1 MSLIVGA
8 CFHMT
13 SSTGK
18 IEQKYTSSYFHKVVW
33 FVVAIVVTKV
43 VHVFYKDLYIL
54 QDLKRH
60 NFVCVHKMAWF
71 LVATVVTNSWLT
83 CLRRLAFSARH
94 LTSTF
99 AHALKVTMI
108 LNAKTVTN
116 SCILSSRVYTNKK
129 IMNGHK
135 HSLISAVKPVI
146 NSLCIAAALIAFDGP
161 MAKACV
167 CTSCLET
174 DRAFRSLTCCALR
187 ARFH

>member
-1 MSLIVGA
+1 
-8 CFHMT
+8 MT

-18 IEQKYTSSYFHKVVW
+18 IEQKYTSSYFIKW
-33 FVVAIVVTKV
+33 PDLLLQLLSPTV
-43 VHVFYKDLYIL
+43 VHVFYKDLCIL

-60 NFVCVHKMAWF
+60 NFVCVHKMARF

-83 CLRRLAFSARH
+83 CLRRLGFSARH

-99 AHALKVTMI
+99 AHTLKVTMI

-135 HSLISAVKPVI
+135 QTLISAVKPVI

-174 DRAFRSLTCCALR
+174 GRAFRSLTCSALR